1 MKDLERFKVALLEEK
16 ARLEK
21 DIKELGDYNMGSSD
35 DDRHGE
41 EKADEVE
48 EFMNAAG
55 EIAPLQERLEEIK
68 TALNKID
75 GGAYGLCEKCHKE
88 IDEKVLEAAPESKLC
103 QNCKAAE

>member
-41 EKADEVE
+41 EKADDLTSINESSLSGD
-48 EFMNAAG
+48 FD
-55 EIAPLQERLEEIK
+55 IISISPQ
-68 TALNKID
+68 
-75 GGAYGLCEKCHKE
+75 GLLKFLS
-88 IDEKVLEAAPESKLC
+88 ITLYFLC
-103 QNCKAAE
+103 LI